1 MTESE
6 SISALVMALPEKYQP
21 IFGHPELS
29 EGSSRACEDRL
40 ALIARCAK
48 RMQDA
53 LGRPLRVLDFGCA
66 QGFFSLSLAAE
77 GHRVHGVDFLD
88 RNIALCQALAGDN
101 PALEASF
108 EHATVEEVIERLEDR
123 EYDLV
128 LGLSVFHHLVH
139 AQGIERV
146 RGLCQK
152 LADSTEAGIFEMA
165 LREEPL
171 YWAASLPSDP
181 AELLAGYSFTRLLS
195 RQTTHLSA
203 IARPLYFASSRL
215 WYVDEVVGKFNS
227 WSGESHAHGRGTHQY
242 SRRYYFGD
250 SVFVKKMT
258 LGMGD
263 RAEINLKEFHNEVDF
278 LRNPPDDY
286 RAPRLIAALDDR
298 SDLFLAREMMKGRLL
313 SELIDDETLYD
324 ADRVVSE
331 LLDQLVALERA
342 GLYHN
347 DVRCWNVLMTRDGH
361 AVLIDYG
368 AISSDATDSSWLDHP
383 LLAFL
388 ITVKEILERHIV
400 PTSPSREPALDLMS
414 LPFRYRNAFIRLFGQ
429 AQTQWTFKEL
439 QDNLALPESI
449 SDEVPEWM
457 SIYQYLQRSLRTYS
471 GYVRALSAQSE
482 HEHAALMASES
493 SLARVLDDA
502 RQGQEKLGVL
512 QAEIEMAANRYL
524 ALEENSLRMAE
535 WSKEL
540 EEHAKELEE
549 RAKELEEHAKT
560 LEKSNI
566 QLSEQAAVMESRV
579 LEAEASREGF
589 REQAAELQARAATF
603 EANKLELSDRIN
615 ELEVELEER
624 QRAREL
630 AELLAAD
637 VGRLTAE
644 RDQLQE
650 DVAEKQLSN
659 ELLEATVAELQ
670 SNAASL
676 LQRIERSETSG
687 EHDRRRVKE
696 LQANL
701 SQRNQDVETSRA
713 RIRELEYIVGGLE
726 GLIAEFYTSRSWR
739 VTAPLRWVT
748 TKVLRRDE
756 PSAQIVPRKTEPTN
770 AIAYGEDLPSPA
782 DAALEKRLAALDQI
796 GRRVRKPKQ

>member
-1 MTESE
+1 MTGSE
-6 SISALVMALPEKYQP
+6 SISALVTALPEKYQP

-29 EGSSRACEDRL
+29 EGSSRGCEDRL
-40 ALIARCAK
+40 VLIAECAK

-66 QGFFSLSLAAE
+66 QGFFSLSLAAK

-88 RNIALCQALAGDN
+88 RNIALCQALASDN

-139 AQGIERV
+139 AQGVERV
-146 RGLCQK
+146 RRLCQK

-215 WYVDEVVGKFNS
+215 WYADGVVGKFNS

-250 SVFVKKMT
+250 CVFVKKMT
-258 LGMGD
+258 LGIGD
-263 RAEINLKEFHNEVDF
+263 RAQINLKEFQNEVDF
-278 LRNPPDDY
+278 LRNPPDGY
-286 RAPRLIAALDDR
+286 RAPRLIAALEDR

-368 AISSDATDSSWLDHP
+368 AISSEATDSSWLDDP

-414 LPFRYRNAFIRLFGQ
+414 LPFRYRNAFIRLFGR
-429 AQTQWTFKEL
+429 AQTHWTFKEL
-439 QDNLALPESI
+439 QDNLALPESV

-471 GYVRALSAQSE
+471 GYVRALSTHSE

-502 RQGQEKLGVL
+502 QQGQEKLVAL
-512 QAEIEMAANRYL
+512 QTEIEMAADRYHD
-524 ALEENSLRMAE
+524 LEENSLRMAK

-549 RAKELEEHAKT
+549 RANALG
-560 LEKSNI
+560 KSTG
-566 QLSEQAAVMESRV
+566 QLSEQAAVLESRA
-579 LEAEASREGF
+579 LEAEAGRDRF

-603 EANKLELSDRIN
+603 EANNLELSHRIT

-637 VGRLTAE
+637 LGRLTAE

-650 DVAEKQLSN
+650 EVAEKQLSN
-659 ELLEATVAELQ
+659 ERLEAKVVELH
-670 SNAASL
+670 SNVDSL

-687 EHDRRRVKE
+687 EHDRRRLKE

-713 RIRELEYIVGGLE
+713 RVRELEYIVGGLE
-726 GLIAEFYTSRSWR
+726 GLIADFHTSRSWR

-756 PSAQIVPRKTEPTN
+756 PLAQIVPRKTEPTN
-770 AIAYGEDLPSPA
+770 AIAYGQDLPTPA

-796 GRRVRKPKQ
+796 GRRVRKPEQ

>member
-1 MTESE
+1 M
-6 SISALVMALPEKYQP
+6 
-21 IFGHPELS
+21 
-29 EGSSRACEDRL
+29 
-40 ALIARCAK
+40 LIAECAK

-66 QGFFSLSLAAE
+66 QGFFSLSLAAK

-88 RNIALCQALAGDN
+88 RNIALCQALASDN

-139 AQGIERV
+139 AQGVERV
-146 RGLCQK
+146 RRLCQK

-215 WYVDEVVGKFNS
+215 WYADGVVGKFNS

-250 SVFVKKMT
+250 CVFVKKMT
-258 LGMGD
+258 LGIGD
-263 RAEINLKEFHNEVDF
+263 RAQINLKEFQNEVDF
-278 LRNPPDDY
+278 LRNPPDGY
-286 RAPRLIAALDDR
+286 RAPRLIAALEDR

-368 AISSDATDSSWLDHP
+368 AISSEATDSSWLDDP

-414 LPFRYRNAFIRLFGQ
+414 LPFRYRNAFIRLFGR
-429 AQTQWTFKEL
+429 AQTHWTFKEL
-439 QDNLALPESI
+439 QDNLALPESV

-471 GYVRALSAQSE
+471 GYVRALSTHSE

-502 RQGQEKLGVL
+502 QQGQEKLVAL
-512 QAEIEMAANRYL
+512 QTEIEMAADRYHD
-524 ALEENSLRMAE
+524 LEENSLRMAK

-549 RAKELEEHAKT
+549 RANALG
-560 LEKSNI
+560 KSTG
-566 QLSEQAAVMESRV
+566 QLSEQAAVLESRA
-579 LEAEASREGF
+579 LEAEAGRDRF

-603 EANKLELSDRIN
+603 EANNLELSHRIT

-637 VGRLTAE
+637 LGRLTAE

-650 DVAEKQLSN
+650 EVAEKQLSN
-659 ELLEATVAELQ
+659 ERLEAKVVELH
-670 SNAASL
+670 SNVDSL

-687 EHDRRRVKE
+687 EHDRRRLKE

-713 RIRELEYIVGGLE
+713 RVRELEYIVGGLE
-726 GLIAEFYTSRSWR
+726 GLIADFHTSRSWR

-756 PSAQIVPRKTEPTN
+756 PLAQIVPRKTEPTN
-770 AIAYGEDLPSPA
+770 AIAYGQDLPTPA

-796 GRRVRKPKQ
+796 GRRVRKPEQ